1 MTTIS
6 YPSQAFPAPAAFTI
20 GVPPHWRNIET
31 PDALVAAIDPT
42 GTVFQSNLTV
52 AAERFA
58 VAMSLHQ
65 IAANVISDRNERFT
79 RHHAESPTAATHPAG
94 PSVQWSSTFVVELDG
109 EPLVLTQWTMLLDQP
124 ATMTLRF
131 VTVATLTVLSTAT
144 DTVNAAEI
152 LDSLTM
158 VRWLGNK
165 PRTKRGY
172 SSS

>member
-6 YPSQAFPAPAAFTI
+6 YPSDTFPAPAAFTI
-20 GVPPHWRNIET
+20 DVPSHWRNIET

-58 VAMSLHQ
+58 VTMSLHQ
-65 IAANVISDRNERFT
+65 IAAKVISDRNERLT
-79 RHHAESPTAATHPAG
+79 QHCSESPTAATHTAG
-94 PSVQWSSTFVVELDG
+94 PSVRWSSTFVVELDG
-109 EPLVLTQWTMLLDQP
+109 EPLVLTQWTMLVDQP
-124 ATMTLRF
+124 TTTTLRF
-131 VTVATLTVLSTAT
+131 VTVATLTVLSTTT

-158 VRWLGNK
+158 V
-165 PRTKRGY
+165 
-172 SSS
+172 